1 MLEVSRPAVLSAAA
15 ACQHFFPLFETCSL
29 ISAFADLHSVPQFL
43 GLKANKTN
51 RNSISQAELPFG
63 SYAAHPQDSGGS
75 FTQHR
80 V

>member
-15 ACQHFFPLFETCSL
+15 ACQPFFPLFETCSL
-29 ISAFADLHSVPQFL
+29 ISAFADLHCVPQL
-43 GLKANKTN
+43 PGLKAKTTN

-63 SYAAHPQDSGGS
+63 SYAAHPEDRAGSLTQD
-75 FTQHR
+75 R